1 MQLFASKKENKTA
14 IMMYL
19 LAAAPIQSI
28 HSQQQLICDQKM
40 LQILVKSG
48 KMFLEGIEQDI

>member
-1 MQLFASKKENKTA
+1 
-14 IMMYL
+14 MMYL